1 MKRIVILLL
10 FFLMTTAVNAQ
21 KIDGQWRGYFDSNG
35 DIVTAAAGNTEYV
48 LEIEIKGTD
57 VTGYSYSYFQDRKY
71 FVICSI
77 KGTFNK
83 SDKTMLVTETAR
95 LKGVTPP
102 GQGDCLQTHFLK
114 YQKTAGVE
122 QLVGRWKPAAG
133 QGDCGT
139 GATTLIRKTLDKNIK
154 GTTKGHTRM
163 TVSRGQETDTKKPAN
178 KKTTETI
185 IRREVP
191 TIDTAA
197 TNKDIAGT
205 DSIKRITQPVLSADI
220 NYEKRTNTLV
230 KTIEIASDSF
240 QVFLYDSGDV
250 DGDSVSLFYNGKLLL
265 SHQRLELKPIT
276 LTLDATTSNG
286 INELVMYAE
295 TLGTIPPNTALMIV
309 TDGTQR
315 YEIYLTSDLEKSAT
329 IKFVHQKKDN

>member
-1 MKRIVILLL
+1 MKRILTLLAV
-10 FFLMTTAVNAQ
+10 FLITTAANAQ

-35 DIVTAAAGNTEYV
+35 DIVTAAANNTEYV
-48 LEIEIKGTD
+48 LELQIDGTAI
-57 VTGYSYSYFQDRKY
+57 TGYSYTYFQDRKY

-95 LKGVTPP
+95 VKGSTPT
-102 GQGDCLQTHFLK
+102 GQGDCLQTHFLQ
-114 YQKTAGVE
+114 YQKIAGVE

-139 GATTLIRKTLDKNIK
+139 GTTTLIRKTLDKNIK
-154 GTTKGHTRM
+154 GATKGHSKM
-163 TVSRGQETDTKKPAN
+163 TVSRAQQSDTKKPVN
-178 KKTTETI
+178 KKTTATI
-185 IRREVP
+185 IRREMP

-197 TNKDIAGT
+197 ANKTIVGL
-205 DSIKRITQPVLSADI
+205 DSIKSITQPALSTDI

-230 KTIEIASDSF
+230 KTVEVASDSF
-240 QVFLYDSGDV
+240 QVFLYDSGDI

-286 INELVMYAE
+286 TNELVMYAE

-309 TDGTQR
+309 TDGTNVMK
-315 YEIYLTSDLEKSAT
+315 YI
-329 IKFVHQKKDN
+329 